1 MASSRE
7 YLEFVLDQLSDLDDV
22 TFKAMMG
29 EFILYYRGKIF
40 GGIYDDRFLVKP
52 VKAALQK
59 MPEAPKETPYDG
71 AKPMILVESVD
82 DRDFL
87 RDLILSMYDELP
99 EQKRKK

>member
-7 YLEFVLDQLSDLDDV
+7 YLEFILDQLSDLDDV

-40 GGIYDDRFLVKP
+40 GGIYDDRLLIKP

-59 MPEAPKETPYDG
+59 MPDAQMETPYDG

-87 RDLILSMYDELP
+87 RDLVLSMYDELP